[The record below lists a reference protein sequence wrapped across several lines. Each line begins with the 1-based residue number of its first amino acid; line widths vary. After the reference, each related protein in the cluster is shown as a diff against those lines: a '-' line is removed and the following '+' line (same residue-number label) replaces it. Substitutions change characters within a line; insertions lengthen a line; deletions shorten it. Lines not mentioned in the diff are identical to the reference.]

1 MFNNEDIVI
10 CTFVEIMYN
19 FNVYFGIEQYVKTK
33 QNNVLTK
40 QMNQIKKRKRYIIEI
55 CCGAHYFIN

>member
-33 QNNVLTK
+33 QCP
-40 QMNQIKKRKRYIIEI
+40 Y
-55 CCGAHYFIN
+55 